1 MNNKAYALLA
11 TVSLSMTSISPIAMP
26 KFTDKQAVA
35 VGAAVGTVTTGVAGY
50 LANKKFELLK
60 QNNYKKA
67 AAVVSVLAA
76 GIVLGYFTYNMVP
89 KALMEDVKDL
99 VGKAVATTAEKASNV
114 LEVDGGF

>member
-11 TVSLSMTSISPIAMP
+11 TISLSMTSISPIAMP

-76 GIVLGYFTYNMVP
+76 GIILGAITYKIVP
-89 KALMEDVKDL
+89 RTLMQEVKDL
-99 VGKAVATTAEKASNV
+99 VAKTVAETGEKTNS
-114 LEVDGGF
+114 LFPVDAGL